1 MSARGKRRRLNV
13 ALAVALS
20 LALALLL
27 GHVPGMADGLAYLAP
42 ALFVF
47 LLLWLGRFPG
57 EGAFLARVRPA
68 RLRRGGLRAA
78 PCRARGTRM
87 PRGGGLI
94 AAALA
99 GRAPPLGTRL

>member
-1 MSARGKRRRLNV
+1 MSARGERAHLNL

-20 LALALLL
+20 TALALLL

-57 EGAFLARVRPA
+57 EGAFLARIRPA
-68 RLRRGGLRAA
+68 RLRRAGLRAA
-78 PCRARGTRM
+78 PRRARGTRM

-99 GRAPPLGTRL
+99 GRAPPRRARL